1 MPPGPRTAGP
11 LGLLARA
18 VVACTA
24 VAVCAAGL
32 VVAAPSPAGA
42 DPRERKRQVDGA
54 IEELQEA
61 LAGTS
66 EALQAAYSALAATQA
81 QLPVAQAALDAAL
94 VAEAAAEQHDADL
107 AVRLEAARTT
117 QEQAK
122 AELDASA
129 VDIASTEADIGRL
142 AGEVYRSGV
151 ANPQLTIALGAQS
164 PDDFATRYTLA
175 DTVLR
180 SRVGALNDLNERK
193 AQQVNAQARLD
204 AVEVEVTDLRAQAAA
219 ALEQAEAARAAAT
232 QRRQEVATLLAQQTR
247 QTAAIEAR
255 KAEEQRQMAVYAAEQ
270 AALEAE
276 LRRIAQEEARRAAEE
291 ARRAREAGR
300 AAPAPPPSGDGSL
313 ARPVNGYITSHFGYR
328 IHPIYG
334 SRRLHA
340 GTDFGA
346 ACGTPVYA
354 ATGGSVVSSGWAGG
368 YGNRIIVSHGGGLA
382 TTYNHLS
389 GYTVRSGGVQRG
401 QVIGYVGTTGSST
414 GCHLHF
420 EVRVNGSPV
429 NPMGYL

>member
-1 MPPGPRTAGP
+1 MPPGPRTGGA
-11 LGLLARA
+11 LGHLARA
-18 VVACTA
+18 VVTCTA

-32 VVAAPSPAGA
+32 VVAAPSPSGA
-42 DPRERKRQVDGA
+42 DPRERKREVDGA
-54 IEELQEA
+54 IENLQEA

-66 EALQAAYSALAATQA
+66 AELQSAYSALAATQA

-94 VAEAAAEQHDADL
+94 AAEVAAEQRDAEL
-107 AVRLEAARTT
+107 AVRLEAARTSELEA
-117 QEQAK
+117 Q
-122 AELDASA
+122 AELDAST

-142 AGEVYRSGV
+142 AGEVYRSGT
-151 ANPQLTIALGAQS
+151 ANPQLSIVLGAQS
-164 PDDFATRYTLA
+164 PDDFATRTALA

-204 AVEVEVTDLRAQAAA
+204 AVEVEVADLKRQAAE
-219 ALEQAEAARAAAT
+219 ALAQAEAARASAAEH
-232 QRRQEVATLLAQQTR
+232 RQQVETLMAQQQQ
-247 QTAAIEAR
+247 QTAAIQAR
-255 KAEEQRQMAVYAAEQ
+255 QAEEQARMAAFEAEQ

-276 LRRIAQEEARRAAEE
+276 LRRIAEEERRRAEE
-291 ARRAREAGR
+291 AARAAAARGR
-300 AAPAPPPSGDGSL
+300 PAPAPPSPGGAL

-346 ACGTPVYA
+346 ACGTPVRA
-354 ATGGSVVSSGWAGG
+354 AADGTVVAAGWGGG
-368 YGNRIIVSHGGGLA
+368 YGNRIIVSHGSGMA

-389 GYTVRSGGVQRG
+389 RYAVRSGSVSRG
-401 QVIGYVGTTGSST
+401 QLIGYVGTTGSST

-420 EVRVNGSPV
+420 EVRIDGVPK

>member
-1 MPPGPRTAGP
+1 MRPGPAAAAP

-32 VVAAPSPAGA
+32 VVATPTAAGA
-42 DPRERKRQVDGA
+42 DPRERKREVDGA
-54 IEELQEA
+54 IAELQEA

-66 EALQAAYSALAATQA
+66 AELQAAYTALAQTQA
-81 QLPVAQAALDAAL
+81 RLPEAQAALDSAL
-94 VAEAAAEQHDADL
+94 VVEAAAEQADADL

-117 QEQAK
+117 QQQAR

-129 VDIASTEADIGRL
+129 ADIARTEGDIGRL
-142 AGEVYRSGV
+142 AGQVYRSGV
-151 ANPQLTIALGAQS
+151 ANPQLSIVLGAQS
-164 PDDFATRYTLA
+164 PDDFATRSTLA

-180 SRVGALNDLNERK
+180 SRVGALNELNERK
-193 AQQVNAQARLD
+193 AEQVNAQARLD
-204 AVEVEVTDLRAQAAA
+204 AVEVEVADLKQQAAEALAAAETARANA
-219 ALEQAEAARAAAT
+219 ALH
-232 QRRQEVATLLAQQTR
+232 RRQVADLLAQQTQ

-255 KAEEQRQMAVYAAEQ
+255 KAEEQAKMAAYAAEQ

-276 LRRIAQEEARRAAEE
+276 LRRIAEEE

-300 AAPAPPPSGDGSL
+300 STPPPSGNGSL
-313 ARPVNGYITSHFGYR
+313 SRPVDGYITSQFGYR

-354 ATGGSVVSSGWAGG
+354 AANGTVVSAGWGGG
-368 YGNRIIVSHGGGLA
+368 YGNRIIISHGGGLA

-389 GYTVRSGGVQRG
+389 GYAVRGGGVARG
-401 QVIGYVGTTGSST
+401 QLIGYVGTTGSST

-420 EVRVNGSPV
+420 EVRVNGTPV

>member
-1 MPPGPRTAGP
+1 MRPGPRTTGP
-11 LGLLARA
+11 VGLLARA

-32 VVAAPSPAGA
+32 VVAAPTAAGA

-54 IEELQEA
+54 ISELQEA

-66 EALQAAYSALAATQA
+66 AELQAAYTALAQTQA
-81 QLPVAQAALDAAL
+81 QLPVAQAALDSAL
-94 VAEAAAEQHDADL
+94 VAEAAAEQRDAEL

-117 QEQAK
+117 QQQAR
-122 AELDASA
+122 ADLDAST

-151 ANPQLTIALGAQS
+151 ANPQLTIVLGAQS

-204 AVEVEVTDLRAQAAA
+204 AVEVEVTDLKQQAADALAAAETARANA
-219 ALEQAEAARAAAT
+219 ALH
-232 QRRQEVATLLAQQTR
+232 RRQVADLIAQQT
-247 QTAAIEAR
+247 QQSAAIEAR
-255 KAEEQRQMAVYAAEQ
+255 RAEEQATMAAYAAEQ
-270 AALEAE
+270 ASLEAE
-276 LRRIAQEEARRAAEE
+276 LRRIAEEE

-300 AAPAPPPSGDGSL
+300 AKPAPPSGDGSL

-354 ATGGSVVSSGWAGG
+354 ASSGTVIAAGWGGG

-389 GYTVRSGGVQRG
+389 GYAVRGGGVARG
-401 QVIGYVGTTGSST
+401 QLIGYVGTTGSST

-420 EVRVNGSPV
+420 EVRVNGTPV

>member
-1 MPPGPRTAGP
+1 MPAGPRTAGP

-18 VVACTA
+18 VAVCTA

-32 VVAAPSPAGA
+32 VAAAPAPAGA

-54 IEELQEA
+54 IDELQEA

-66 EALQAAYSALAATQA
+66 AELRAAYAALAATQA

-117 QEQAK
+117 QQQAR
-122 AELDASA
+122 AELEASA
-129 VDIASTEADIGRL
+129 EDIAGAEADIGRL

-151 ANPQLTIALGAQS
+151 ANPHLSIVLGAQS
-164 PDDFATRYTLA
+164 PDDFATRSTLA

-180 SRVGALNDLNERK
+180 SRVGALNDLTERK

-204 AVEVEVTDLRAQAAA
+204 AVEVEVADLRQQAAE
-219 ALEQAEAARAAAT
+219 ALAQAEAARAAAT
-232 QRRQEVATLLAQQTR
+232 EHRRQVDALLAQQTQ
-247 QTAAIEAR
+247 QTAAISAR
-255 KAEEQRQMAVYAAEQ
+255 KAEEEARMAAYAAEQ

-276 LRRIAQEEARRAAEE
+276 LRRIAAEEARRAAEE
-291 ARRAREAGR
+291 ARRARERGR
-300 AAPAPPPSGDGSL
+300 SVTPPPSGGGSSM

-334 SRRLHA
+334 TRRLHA

-354 ATGGSVVSSGWAGG
+354 AASGSVVSSGWAGG

-389 GYTVRSGGVQRG
+389 GYARRSGSVQRG

-420 EVRVNGSPV
+420 EVRRNGTAV

>member
-1 MPPGPRTAGP
+1 MRPGPATAAP

-24 VAVCAAGL
+24 VAVCAAGI
-32 VVAAPSPAGA
+32 VVATPSDAGA
-42 DPRERKRQVDGA
+42 DPRERKREVDGA
-54 IEELQEA
+54 ISELQEA

-66 EALQAAYSALAATQA
+66 AELQAAYAALAQTQA
-81 QLPVAQAALDAAL
+81 RLPEAQAALDAAL
-94 VAEAAAEQHDADL
+94 VVEAAAEQHDADL

-117 QEQAK
+117 QQQAQ
-122 AELDASA
+122 AELESSA
-129 VDIASTEADIGRL
+129 ADIASTEADIGRL
-142 AGEVYRSGV
+142 AGQVYRSGV
-151 ANPQLTIALGAQS
+151 ANPQLSIVLGAQS
-164 PDDFATRYTLA
+164 PDDFATRSTLA

-180 SRVGALNDLNERK
+180 SRVGVLNDLNERK
-193 AQQVNAQARLD
+193 AEQVNAQARLD
-204 AVEVEVTDLRAQAAA
+204 AVEVEVADLKQQAAEALAAAETARANA
-219 ALEQAEAARAAAT
+219 ALH
-232 QRRQEVATLLAQQTR
+232 RRQVADLLAQQTQ

-255 KAEEQRQMAVYAAEQ
+255 KAEEQARMAAYAAEQ

-276 LRRIAQEEARRAAEE
+276 LRRIAEEE

-300 AAPAPPPSGDGSL
+300 RATPAPSGNGSL
-313 ARPVNGYITSHFGYR
+313 SMPINTYITSHFGYR

-334 SRRLHA
+334 TRRLHA
-340 GTDFGA
+340 GTDFGGGCGVPIRA
-346 ACGTPVYA
+346 AADGT
-354 ATGGSVVSSGWAGG
+354 VVSSGWAGG

-389 GYTVRSGGVQRG
+389 AYAVRSGAVARG
-401 QVIGYVGTTGSST
+401 QVIGYTGTTGAST

-420 EVRVNGSPV
+420 EVRVNGTPV